1 MNTLHSICA
10 IVALGLAGTAFAQT
24 ESTQYPQGSRPDPTT
39 SAPPSGTTEP
49 GPTTDSGMA
58 GTADTAP
65 DTASDSGR
73 SMRTA
78 GAADT
83 TMSGERRRGTKI
95 IGMNVQTEAGESLGT
110 VKDIVLDDQGKLTHL
125 IVSHGGTLGFG
136 NKLTAVPWDHARSM
150 LSGQN
155 LVLKKERLQSAPS
168 FEEGSWPDLASAS
181 WSMSA
186 DRYWQQQG
194 GTAPTR
200 AAEAPADSGTSTTT
214 PSTNEQKD
222 RG

>member
-1 MNTLHSICA
+1 MKTLHSICA
-10 IVALGLAGTAFAQT
+10 IVALGLAGTALAQS
-24 ESTQYPQGSRPDPTT
+24 ESSQYPQGSRPDPATT
-39 SAPPSGTTEP
+39 APPPSGTTEP
-49 GPTTDSGMA
+49 GPATDPGSA
-58 GTADTAP
+58 GASDTAAGS
-65 DTASDSGR
+65 DTAG

-83 TMSGERRRGTKI
+83 TMSGERRRGTNI
-95 IGMNVQTEAGESLGT
+95 IGMNVQTQAGESLGT
-110 VKDIVLDDQGKLTHL
+110 VKDIVLDDQGKLTHV

-150 LSGQN
+150 MSGRN
-155 LVLKKERLQSAPS
+155 LVLQKERLQSAPS
-168 FEEGSWPDLASAS
+168 FEEGRWPDLASAS

-200 AAEAPADSGTSTTT
+200 AAEAPPADGGSTTSPPPT
-214 PSTNEQKD
+214 ESKD